1 MVSPRACVHK
11 WVRFWYV
18 FSSKAS
24 APKGLCAQVSQF
36 CVRNWI
42 IFVCASEPLTCHCI
56 GMSCQCHLLYID
68 VFSIFSKKKSWFFL
82 SLSFWCCMM
91 SGVLCKF
98 GVFVLGVLEWPCGQ
112 VAIVWCLFAGTDQWF
127 ASIPLANP
135 CWMLNIETCS
145 PLAWSHGEKSYLSE
159 TMLLLR
165 VFSLKSSAI
174 FLHINQTITAVPV
187 ATSCSSHAQQRL
199 FHHSCFFF
207 HPVSFF
213 FILLSFLCLCSS
225 SVFSSYFLRLQRW
238 MKVVSNAPEQMK
250 RACAAAMLG
259 AVALSSV
266 AGPKYP
272 VVLIDQAESAGLQ
285 LLWS

>member
-1 MVSPRACVHK
+1 M
-11 WVRFWYV
+11 
-18 FSSKAS
+18 
-24 APKGLCAQVSQF
+24 
-36 CVRNWI
+36 I
-42 IFVCASEPLTCHCI
+42 
-56 GMSCQCHLLYID
+56 
-68 VFSIFSKKKSWFFL
+68 L
-82 SLSFWCCMM
+82 SFASFWCGMM

-199 FHHSCFFF
+199 FHHSCFF
-207 HPVSFF
+207 S
-213 FILLSFLCLCSS
+213 ILFRS
-225 SVFSSYFLRLQRW
+225 FSSCFL
-238 MKVVSNAPEQMK
+238 S
-250 RACAAAMLG
+250 CAF
-259 AVALSSV
+259 ALLV
-266 AGPKYP
+266 FFPHTF
-272 VVLIDQAESAGLQ
+272 
-285 LLWS
+285 